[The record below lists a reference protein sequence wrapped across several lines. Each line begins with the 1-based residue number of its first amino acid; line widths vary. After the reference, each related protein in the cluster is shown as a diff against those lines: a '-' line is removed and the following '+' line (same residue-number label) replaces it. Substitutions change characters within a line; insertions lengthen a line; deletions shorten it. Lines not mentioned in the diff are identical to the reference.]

1 MDEHAV
7 FGMSGVDE
15 HAVFDGEA
23 SWRHDVGGGVRRL
36 EAKESEAWKSDEG
49 SSRKRELQVGDE
61 QENTETT
68 AYLSLREARS
78 RYCIEEEF
86 FELVGGNK
94 QQGKAMTLAAP
105 RSQWLLMR
113 QFFNSMSPCH
123 PTVPRRLIDE
133 LHGRGACD

>member
-7 FGMSGVDE
+7 FDGEASWR
-15 HAVFDGEA
+15 HDGEA

-61 QENTETT
+61 QENIETT

-94 QQGKAMTLAAP
+94 QQPSLWRRLAA
-105 RSQWLLMR
+105 S
-113 QFFNSMSPCH
+113 
-123 PTVPRRLIDE
+123 
-133 LHGRGACD
+133 GY